1 MLALQFTKM
10 SFPRAVKL
18 IFLLLITLSVAGC
31 GGIGAS
37 AVQAPTPTSPPPP
50 TPTSPP
56 PPTPTSAP
64 TTIPGFTK
72 YAASGIEMWFPESWQ
87 GGDLENDLD
96 IVVGNLKSLGSE
108 YDQIAQM
115 IEANPTAFVLWVFDP
130 NVGDTGYLTSANL
143 VKEQVLS
150 VITLGTYIDALKA
163 QLPSSM
169 VIDNQKI
176 VKVGQYDAARLE
188 IALDISGIQ
197 ARELM
202 YIYLYDNTVW
212 ALTFATSEG
221 EFSTRLPVF
230 EQVASTFSVA
240 E

>member
-1 MLALQFTKM
+1 MKRM
-10 SFPRAVKL
+10 HSSL
-18 IFLLLITLSVAGC
+18 IVIFVLLSMIMTACGAGP
-31 GGIGAS
+31 

-64 TTIPGFTK
+64 AAIPGFTK
-72 YAASGIEMWFPESWQ
+72 YAASGIEIWFPESWQ

-96 IVVGNLKSLGSE
+96 VVVSNLKSMGSE

-150 VITLGTYIDALKA
+150 AITLDTYIEAVKA

-169 VIDNQKI
+169 VIDDQKI

-188 IALDISGIQ
+188 IALDISGVK

-202 YIYLYDNTVW
+202 YIYLYNNTVW

-230 EQVASTFSVA
+230 EQSASTFSVT

>member
-1 MLALQFTKM
+1 MKRM
-10 SFPRAVKL
+10 HSSL
-18 IFLLLITLSVAGC
+18 IVIFVLLTMTMTACGAGP
-31 GGIGAS
+31 

-64 TTIPGFTK
+64 AAIPGFTK
-72 YAASGIEMWFPESWQ
+72 YAASGIEIWFPESWQ

-96 IVVGNLKSLGSE
+96 VVVSNLKSMGSE

-150 VITLGTYIDALKA
+150 AITLDTYIEAVKA

-169 VIDNQKI
+169 VIDDQKI

-188 IALDISGIQ
+188 IALDISGVK

-202 YIYLYDNTVW
+202 YIYLYNNTVW

-230 EQVASTFSVA
+230 EQSASTFSVT